1 MDILQFLT
9 YLLSEELDSFLVSMQ
24 YSLQIKDK
32 HVLTTYPLASF
43 LLEFWDV
50 SISKAYSNLFSW
62 EDCIIEARDWHIDNK
77 K

>member
-43 LLEFWDV
+43 LLEF
-50 SISKAYSNLFSW
+50 
-62 EDCIIEARDWHIDNK
+62 
-77 K
+77 